1 MVNQD
6 HIESL
11 GFGSYDS
18 FLISIS
24 LGLFFMV
31 ISEIFKI
38 AASLKRRKRIN
49 SLVLLV
55 IINITKL

>member
-6 HIESL
+6 HIELSL

-24 LGLFFMV
+24 LGFMV

-38 AASLKRRKRIN
+38 AASLKEEN
-49 SLVLLV
+49 ELTV
-55 IINITKL
+55 